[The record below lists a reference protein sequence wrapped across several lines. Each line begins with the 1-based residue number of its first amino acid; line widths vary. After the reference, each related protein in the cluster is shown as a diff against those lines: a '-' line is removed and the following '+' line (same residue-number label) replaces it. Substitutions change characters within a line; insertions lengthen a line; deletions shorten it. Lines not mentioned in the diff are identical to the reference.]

1 MLSRFLDGFLKFL
14 KGRSE
19 IQEQEIGTGC
29 KLKAISLVTTGDF
42 PTGNDLGLS
51 IWKNENV

>member
-1 MLSRFLDGFLKFL
+1 MLSRFLDGFLMFL

-51 IWKNENV
+51 V